1 MMWWELK
8 NSWVPLTSFLSTRLT
23 NWPVTPS
30 FIAEASRTLFNRKY
44 TPSLMTLHSSRA
56 TRKKTTAQNTS
67 AQLSF
72 SFLNI
77 FLLWMYNF
85 RPQDDTAERRLKI
98 LDAFYFVCES
108 ESARVCAVAWSV
120 ERRAQNDQ
128 ISIDTFF
135 GEPIISSDMIFRP
148 LTKLQVRRDEKLKQK
163 SSSLQ
168 CIMTRRFEY
177 RWPRS
182 SSRAK
187 WNSYSK

>member
-85 RPQDDTAERRLKI
+85 RPQDDTAEKTRNSRRVL
-98 LDAFYFVCES
+98 
-108 ESARVCAVAWSV
+108 
-120 ERRAQNDQ
+120 
-128 ISIDTFF
+128 
-135 GEPIISSDMIFRP
+135 FR
-148 LTKLQVRRDEKLKQK
+148 LWIWKC
-163 SSSLQ
+163 SSLCCVECGKASSKRSNFHRHIFWGAHYFLGHDFQ
-168 CIMTRRFEY
+168 TINEITGEK
-177 RWPRS
+177 RWEIKAEVKFS
-182 SSRAK
+182 SMH
-187 WNSYSK
+187 ND

>member
-77 FLLWMYNF
+77 LL
-85 RPQDDTAERRLKI
+85 
-98 LDAFYFVCES
+98 CE
-108 ESARVCAVAWSV
+108 C
-120 ERRAQNDQ
+120 
-128 ISIDTFF
+128 
-135 GEPIISSDMIFRP
+135 IISG
-148 LTKLQVRRDEKLKQK
+148 LK
-163 SSSLQ
+163 
-168 CIMTRRFEY
+168 MTR
-177 RWPRS
+177 PREDSKFSTRSIS
-182 SSRAK
+182 SVNLKVLEFVLLRGVWKGELKTIKFPSTHFLGSPLFLRT
-187 WNSYSK
+187 WFSDH

>member
-1 MMWWELK
+1 
-8 NSWVPLTSFLSTRLT
+8 
-23 NWPVTPS
+23 
-30 FIAEASRTLFNRKY
+30 
-44 TPSLMTLHSSRA
+44 MTLHSSWA

-67 AQLSF
+67 VQLSF

-85 RPQDDTAERRLKI
+85 RPQDDTAERRLEI
-98 LDAFYFVCES
+98 LDAFYFICES
-108 ESARVCAVAWSV
+108 ESARVCAADAWSV

-128 ISIDTFF
+128 ISIDTFW
-135 GEPIISSDMIFRP
+135 EPIISSDMMFRP
-148 LTKLQVRRDEKLKQK
+148 LTKLQVRRDEKLKHK

-177 RWPRS
+177 RWPWS
-182 SSRAK
+182 SRRAK